1 MSSII
6 KASLL
11 FLFITTVLFC
21 QDETLVDIGKIESGG
36 YGALV
41 INFTNVKHDFG
52 VMVGGYG
59 GWLINHSF
67 LLGGGGFGLAN
78 NIQAPNSAQPNGSNT
93 SSENLLYIKE
103 GYGGLILEYIFN
115 SKKLVHYNIQTLI
128 GGGGVTYSLKNQY
141 DVNEDK
147 NCPFFVWEIGA
158 NAEFNIVKYFHLCLG
173 GKYRLTSGVD
183 MEGLSD
189 SDLSGANLAL
199 TFKFGS
205 F

>member
-1 MSSII
+1 MLRVLKFILI
-6 KASLL
+6 LL
-11 FLFITTVLFC
+11 IPATVIFS
-21 QDETLVDIGKIESGG
+21 QDETLVELGEVDHGG

-41 INFTNVKHDFG
+41 INFTNVKDDLG

-67 LLGGGGFGLAN
+67 LIGAGGFGLAN
-78 NIQAPNSAQPNGSNT
+78 NIKAPVIAQPLGTATANQD
-93 SSENLLYIKE
+93 LLYIKE

-115 SKKLVHYNIQTLI
+115 SKKLIHYNIQTLI
-128 GGGGVTYSLKNQY
+128 GAGGVTYSLKNQY
-141 DVNEDK
+141 DTGEDQ
-147 NCPFFVWEIGA
+147 NSPFFVWEIGA
-158 NAEFNIVKYFHLCLG
+158 NAEFNIVKYFRLCLG
-173 GKYRLTSGVD
+173 GKYRMINGVD
-183 MEGLSD
+183 MPGITD